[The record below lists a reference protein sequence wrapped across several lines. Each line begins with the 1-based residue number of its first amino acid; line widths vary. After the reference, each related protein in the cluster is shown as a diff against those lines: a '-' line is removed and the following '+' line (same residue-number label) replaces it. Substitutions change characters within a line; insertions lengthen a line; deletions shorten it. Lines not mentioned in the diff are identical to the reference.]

1 MPAKKTMSASIT
13 IVGWKEWCSLPDLGI
28 PIIKAKI
35 DTGARTSS
43 LHTTH
48 MEHFKQNQKDY
59 VKFMLYPLQKN
70 TAIQKL
76 CQAEV
81 IDLRHIKN
89 SGGHI
94 EERAVIRTHLQLGS
108 NQWPIEITLTNRN
121 SMRFRMLL
129 GRQAFKSN
137 ICINPNKPY
146 YQKRY
151 SRKTAICYYETHL

>member
-1 MPAKKTMSASIT
+1 MSQPIT
-13 IVGWKEWCSLPDLGI
+13 TIGWKEWCSLPDLGI

-43 LHTTH
+43 LHATH
-48 MEHFKQNQKDY
+48 MEHYKQNQKDY
-59 VKFMLYPLQKN
+59 VKFMVYPLQKN

-81 IDLRHIKN
+81 VDLRHIKN

-94 EERAVIRTHLQLGS
+94 EERAVIRTQLKLGPD
-108 NQWPIEITLTNRN
+108 QWPIEITLTNRN

-129 GRQAFKSN
+129 GRQAFKPN
-137 ICINPNKPY
+137 FCINPHKPY
-146 YQKRY
+146 YQERY
-151 SRKTAICYYETHL
+151 SRKSAICYYETLL